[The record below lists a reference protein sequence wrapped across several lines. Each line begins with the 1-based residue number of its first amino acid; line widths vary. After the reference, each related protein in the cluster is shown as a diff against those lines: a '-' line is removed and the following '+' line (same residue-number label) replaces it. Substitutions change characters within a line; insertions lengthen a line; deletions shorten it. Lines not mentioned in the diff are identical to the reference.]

1 MAHKRVTM
9 QDIADACGLSRN
21 TVSKIFNGRGAVP
34 EATQHTVLQ
43 KAQELGYY
51 QVPEPAAAG
60 VRSAAGSKNIALLT
74 SHMPSDYHFG
84 TFFIPAFTE
93 RLSRAGYTLMMY
105 EVSPEELLAGRLPPH
120 MPAEQT
126 AGLLSIELFDR
137 SYLDMLCTLG
147 LPVILV
153 DAYANAN
160 ITSMNCDLI
169 SMENVASTIEVTA
182 HVIAE
187 GARRLGFVGDK
198 GHCNSFHE
206 RWMGF
211 SFALGEADIPLD
223 QALCILS
230 NDMEPYSDVDWL
242 LAQIHKMPAIPDAF
256 ICANDFLALHM
267 IAALKRLGLAI
278 PNDIMV
284 TGFDGV
290 PQSAVVEPSLTT
302 VQIPN
307 ADIGRMAADILLE
320 RIKNPDRPFSSTY
333 VKTTPIWRN
342 STSRQAGA

>member
-34 EATQHTVLQ
+34 ETTQHTVLQ

-51 QVPEPAAAG
+51 QVPEPVAG
-60 VRSAAGSKNIALLT
+60 VQPAAGSKNIALLT

-120 MPAEQT
+120 LPVEQT

-137 SYLDMLCTLG
+137 SYLDMLCNLG

-169 SMENVASTIEVTA
+169 SMENVASTIEVTT
-182 HVIAE
+182 HVIAA

-211 SFALGEADIPLD
+211 SLALGGADIPLD
-223 QALCILS
+223 QELCILS

-267 IAALKRLGLAI
+267 IAALKRLAI

-320 RIKNPDRPFSSTY
+320 RIKNPNRPFSSTY
-333 VKTTPIWRN
+333 VKTTPVLRN
-342 STSRQAGA
+342 STSR